1 MVDTKHTEGM
11 AALARARFTERS
23 LATALRTGTTQYVV
37 LGEELGDFALRE
49 RELKAQSRSFQVDWS
64 GNWNEQLLA
73 QGFSPRKKSLFTW
86 LGCSWDG
93 TEASLRRVL
102 SEVASLAAEGS
113 SLIFD
118 CSNAGVYDV
127 FSLSSLLEAYG
138 FLLMEYLTPEEIR
151 LLILNDSPTIA
162 HTCFVNAVWKG

>member
-73 QGFSPRKKSLFTW
+73 QGFSPRKKACL
-86 LGCSWDG
+86 LGWDAAG
-93 TEASLRRVL
+93 MEQKHLSAVFCLRW
-102 SEVASLAAEGS
+102 
-113 SLIFD
+113 
-118 CSNAGVYDV
+118 
-127 FSLSSLLEAYG
+127 
-138 FLLMEYLTPEEIR
+138 PR
-151 LLILNDSPTIA
+151 LPPR
-162 HTCFVNAVWKG
+162 AVP